1 LKIFHNAFDIKRS
14 TYINTPQ
21 PLKDGLLRVI
31 YMYMH
36 FAYKIWI
43 EAGGKSVFGIGIF
56 QLLML
61 VHQTGSLNKA
71 AESLKMSYRA
81 AWGKV
86 RDYEAR
92 LGIRLLEQGRHGR
105 TGAHLTKEG
114 ERVVDQFAKV
124 LGEMDKLV
132 SHGPMTKLISEI
144 STMKNSG

>member
-1 LKIFHNAFDIKRS
+1 MERS
-14 TYINTPQ
+14 TYINSPL
-21 PLKDGLLRVI
+21 PLKDGGLHVI
-31 YMYMH
+31 CTYMH

-43 EAGGKSVFGIGIF
+43 EVDGKSVFGIGIF

-114 ERVVDQFAKV
+114 EKILDQFGKV
-124 LGEMDKLV
+124 LGDMDKLV
-132 SHGPMTKLISEI
+132 SHGPMTKLLNDLN
-144 STMKNSG
+144 TMKNSG

>member
-1 LKIFHNAFDIKRS
+1 LKIFHNAFDIERS
-14 TYINTPQ
+14 TSINSAL
-21 PLKDGLLRVI
+21 PLKDGILHVI
-31 YMYMH
+31 YTYMH

-43 EAGGKSVFGIGIF
+43 EVGGKSVFGIGIF

-86 RDYEAR
+86 RDYESR

-114 ERVVDQFAKV
+114 EKIVDEFGKV
-124 LGEMDKLV
+124 LSETDKLV
-132 SHGPMTKLISEI
+132 THGPMTKLISDLG
-144 STMKNSG
+144 TMKNSG